1 MSKNPYEIR
10 LETLKMAKEMADQQF
25 QLQMDFM
32 NRMIDENQETGKDI
46 KEAYDK
52 YVPNMYKP
60 EEIVKRANELYS
72 YVSEKKQETSLPK
85 KKYGYIHQEDD
96 VPEDKKEEHNEFE
109 LALRFLG
116 NELIAIKMAAT
127 NFSGKLIVWSI
138 LLLMFSFMVL
148 EVFGLSAMFGYGMEE

>member
-32 NRMIDENQETGKDI
+32 HRMMDENQETGKDLND
-46 KEAYDK
+46 AYDK
-52 YVPNMYKP
+52 YVPDMYKP
-60 EEIVKRANELYS
+60 EEIVKRANELYA
-72 YVSEKKQETSLPK
+72 YVSEKKQEKIMAEVEK
-85 KKYGYIHQEDD
+85 KNGIVVKN
-96 VPEDKKEEHNEFE
+96 EHNEFE

-138 LLLMFSFMVL
+138 LLLLFSFML
-148 EVFGLSAMFGYGMEE
+148 IEVFEVNTWLGMN

>member
-1 MSKNPYEIR
+1 MQTIILHLRSSLKQRNSYALGESVETESHHQEGMAEWLCDGLQIHLPWFESEYPLQHTQQEDSMSKNPYEIR

-32 NRMIDENQETGKDI
+32 NRMIDENQEAGKDI

-72 YVSEKKQETSLPK
+72 YVSEKK
-85 KKYGYIHQEDD
+85 
-96 VPEDKKEEHNEFE
+96 
-109 LALRFLG
+109 
-116 NELIAIKMAAT
+116 
-127 NFSGKLIVWSI
+127 
-138 LLLMFSFMVL
+138 
-148 EVFGLSAMFGYGMEE
+148 